1 MLSDTTTII
10 ALSLMAF
17 AAAAML
23 VYAAFQVFRVRKMAV
38 QERIEAYTSTRLTT
52 GLVGQVDEEELGISP
67 IGRILRRT
75 FGRNYF
81 DQIEESLI
89 RADLPLRPSEYVLA
103 RFLCAGGLFLLGQMR
118 IGSLMGGLCLALVG
132 FMLPFF
138 YVKIRQSRRTNKF
151 NEQLANV
158 LLLMTNS
165 LRAGYSFV
173 KALEVAASEMTPPIS
188 KELAKIFREVNLG
201 YTMDEALQRAAKR
214 VGSEDFEVVVS
225 AYLVQKEVGG
235 SLADIMEKVAETI
248 RERFKL
254 QGEIRVMTSQ
264 GKLSGLVVGFLPVVV
279 GLLLWLVAPEFL
291 GQLVDKAVSIPVP
304 IPFHPEPTPVP
315 AGYFL
320 LGLALIL
327 QLTGVLIIWK
337 IVNIKV

>member
-1 MLSDTTTII
+1 
-10 ALSLMAF
+10 MAF
-17 AAAAML
+17 ATAAML
-23 VYAAFQVFRVRKMAV
+23 VFGAFHLFRARKMAV
-38 QERIEAYTSTRLTT
+38 QERIEAYTATQLTT
-52 GLVGQVDEEELGISP
+52 GLVGQADEDEMGLSAV
-67 IGRILRRT
+67 GRILRRT

-81 DQIEESLI
+81 DKIEESLV
-89 RADLPLRPSEYVLA
+89 RADLPLRPVEYILA
-103 RFLCAGGLFLLGQMR
+103 RLLCAGGLFILGELR
-118 IGSLMGGLCLALVG
+118 IGTLFAGLSMALVG
-132 FMLPFF
+132 FMLPFL
-138 YVKIRQSRRTNKF
+138 YVKFRQSRRTNKF

-158 LLLMTNS
+158 LMLMTNS

-214 VGSEDFEVVVS
+214 VGSEDFDVVVS

-264 GKLSGLVVGFLPVVV
+264 GKLSGLVVGFLPVAV

-291 GQLVDKAVSIPVP
+291 AQLVDKAVSIPVP
-304 IPFHPEPTPVP
+304 IPFQPQPTPVP
-315 AGYFL
+315 LGFFL
-320 LGLALIL
+320 LGFAFIL
-327 QLTGVLIIWK
+327 QCIGVLIIWR